1 MPVSQELPD
10 NEQPS
15 LVRRMLLRVSP
26 VRAAAS
32 AILLAGL
39 FGLLAYLLLSRG
51 ESARLVDTPAGAGD
65 ASPGIHTGDL
75 ARDFEALSLRDVE
88 SQNLDNDRVRLSD
101 LRGQP
106 LVINFWATWCP
117 SCLAEMPALE
127 MQRRQHEDEG
137 LQILAVNV
145 GEDRETAR
153 AFIERLE
160 LFDFTIALDPDLTVA
175 DAYGVRGLPYSLFI
189 DSDGVIQAEYRG
201 QLDDETMQR
210 YVQAAIKAAPGAE
223 PESRLRL
230 VTTVPRVHVLD
241 VQLDEEAANRVLF
254 TSRRFRCDDSYCAG
268 PIQERVL
275 AIEGVTEASLASEA
289 AAPSLAVTFDA
300 ALIDFDTVVAAVA
313 DALRAV
319 EDPLYTREL
328 QIRLPDG

>member
-1 MPVSQELPD
+1 MPVSQELPH

-15 LVRRMLLRVSP
+15 LLRRMLPRVSP
-26 VRAAAS
+26 MRAAAS
-32 AILLAGL
+32 AVLLAGL

-51 ESARLVDTPAGAGD
+51 ESARLVDTPAGGGD

-75 ARDFEALSLRDVE
+75 ARDFEALNLEDV
-88 SQNLDNDRVRLSD
+88 RVRLSD

-106 LVINFWATWCP
+106 LVINFWATWCT

-127 MQRRQHEDEG
+127 RQRLEREAEG

-145 GEDRETAR
+145 GDDRDNAR
-153 AFIERLE
+153 AFIEQLE
-160 LFDFTIALDPDLTVA
+160 LFDFIIALDPDLTVT

-189 DSDGVIQAEYRG
+189 DSAGVIQAEYRG
-201 QLDDETMQR
+201 ELDDETMQR
-210 YVQAAIKAAPGAE
+210 YVQAAIEAAPGGE
-223 PESRLRL
+223 PESRIRL
-230 VTTVPRVHVLD
+230 VTTVPREHVLD
-241 VQLDEEAANRVLF
+241 VQLDEAATNRVIF

-268 PIQERVL
+268 PIQERIL
-275 AIEGVTEASLASEA
+275 AIEGVTEATLESQPIS
-289 AAPSLAVTFDA
+289 PSLAVTFDA
-300 ALIDFDTVVAAVA
+300 ALIDFDTVVVAVA

-328 QIRLPDG
+328 EIRFPDG

>member
-1 MPVSQELPD
+1 MPVSQELPH

-15 LVRRMLLRVSP
+15 LLRRMLPRVSP
-26 VRAAAS
+26 LRAAAS
-32 AILLAGL
+32 AVLLAGL

-75 ARDFEALSLRDVE
+75 ARDFEALDLEDA
-88 SQNLDNDRVRLSD
+88 RVRLSD

-106 LVINFWATWCP
+106 LVINFWATWCT

-127 MQRRQHEDEG
+127 RQRLEREKEG
-137 LQILAVNV
+137 LQIVAVNV
-145 GEDRETAR
+145 GDDRDNAR
-153 AFIERLE
+153 AFIEQLE
-160 LFDFTIALDPDLTVA
+160 LFDFIIALDPDLTVT
-175 DAYGVRGLPYSLFI
+175 DAYGVRGLPHSLFV
-189 DSDGVIQAEYRG
+189 DGDGVIQAEYRG
-201 QLDDETMQR
+201 ELDDETLER
-210 YVQAAIKAAPGAE
+210 YVQAAIEGAPGGE
-223 PESRLRL
+223 PESRLRI
-230 VTTVPRVHVLD
+230 VTTVPRTHVLD
-241 VQLDEEAANRVLF
+241 VQLDEAAANRVLF

-289 AAPSLAVTFDA
+289 VTPSLAVTFDA
-300 ALIDFDTVVAAVA
+300 ALIDFDAVVAAVA

-328 QIRLPDG
+328 EIRLPDG